1 MFYLFILYQQ
11 KENVYYPFAQFIETK
26 EKQDN
31 ITMVQTSK
39 ERKKDQLWGFSKD
52 MGLSG
57 FRFTT
62 LYTKNQ
68 ELLNAMKVICLYYE
82 VPSVAQSVIANVYVH
97 DQREKSEQ
105 MLSDDEYLTKHL
117 TSHQQNVCDA
127 RDFMKQ
133 FFDQHEIPYAP
144 ADAAFFLWI
153 DLRYVFKGFIESV
166 VNI

>member
-1 MFYLFILYQQ
+1 MFYLFIPYQQ

-31 ITMVQTSK
+31 ITMVQDLK

-82 VPSVAQSVIANVYVH
+82 VPSVAQSVIANVYAH
-97 DQREKSEQ
+97 DQRE
-105 MLSDDEYLTKHL
+105 
-117 TSHQQNVCDA
+117 
-127 RDFMKQ
+127 
-133 FFDQHEIPYAP
+133 
-144 ADAAFFLWI
+144 
-153 DLRYVFKGFIESV
+153 
-166 VNI
+166 